1 MRCFNRAREHL
12 FQKQIVYEEKSE
24 TVFILK
30 EIPHLNVSC
39 ACKRESIKGDRECL
53 PFTKQSGNFGSTED
67 GKAVL
72 ACPTSL
78 DR

>member
-1 MRCFNRAREHL
+1 MRCFNRAR
-12 FQKQIVYEEKSE
+12 KQNVYEEKSE

-30 EIPHLNVSC
+30 KIPHLNVSC
-39 ACKRESIKGDRECL
+39 ARKRESIKGDRECL

-67 GKAVL
+67 GKTVL